1 MSGYLFLVNNASNSC
16 SCCEV
21 KCVLCR
27 RPLLLLSPESFVEL
41 LLPLFPLEPFVTI
54 AGSVNWLSGLSEL
67 WLGDSFWVISK
78 NSIFE
83 SLLALLTLLIIHYQ
97 LSHWVRYYLN
107 FFTWF
112 DLDGRRRKKWAGNIL
127 RWIIWFF
134 ANLTS
139 NKIWVLL
146 VCRRRS
152 SWK

>member
-41 LLPLFPLEPFVTI
+41 LLPLFPLEHFV
-54 AGSVNWLSGLSEL
+54 AVEGSVNWLSGLSEL

-78 NSIFE
+78 KLIFE
-83 SLLALLTLLIIHYQ
+83 SNIGEHYIWPYLLMISMGTILLEIY
-97 LSHWVRYYLN
+97 
-107 FFTWF
+107 FTWF
-112 DLDGRRRKKWAGNIL
+112 DLDGRRGKKWAGNIL

-134 ANLTS
+134 ANLVD

-146 VCRRRS
+146 VSRRRS